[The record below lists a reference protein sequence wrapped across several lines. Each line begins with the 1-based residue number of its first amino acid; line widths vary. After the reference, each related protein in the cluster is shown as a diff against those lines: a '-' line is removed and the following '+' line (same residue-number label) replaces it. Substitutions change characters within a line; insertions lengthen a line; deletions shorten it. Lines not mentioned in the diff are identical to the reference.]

1 MWLVIMK
8 EAHLSAVGFR
18 AVIPYGWSQFKSR
31 AVRCCYPGLTS
42 ELRCNDRLTS
52 TNHLQ
57 KVCTQWPPALSCN
70 KSSSAR
76 TLSQRLGLQSYN
88 VFSQLHDI

>member
-31 AVRCCYPGLTS
+31 AVRCCYPGTYQ
-42 ELRCNDRLTS
+42 RI
-52 TNHLQ
+52 
-57 KVCTQWPPALSCN
+57 KVQ
-70 KSSSAR
+70 
-76 TLSQRLGLQSYN
+76 
-88 VFSQLHDI
+88 

>member
-1 MWLVIMK
+1 MWLVNIK
-8 EAHLSAVGFR
+8 EAQLSAVGFR

-31 AVRCCYPGLTS
+31 AVRCCYPGPTS

-57 KVCTQWPPALSCN
+57 KNLYSVV
-70 KSSSAR
+70 SS
-76 TLSQRLGLQSYN
+76 TKLQ
-88 VFSQLHDI
+88 